1 MSLFE
6 IIITVVV
13 IGLIVSPV
21 LLLKQSAQKFNL
33 TDEQLDKIKKR
44 NEKIDKEDKK
54 EEAEKNS

>member
-13 IGLIVSPV
+13 IGFIVSPV

-44 NEKIDKEDKK
+44 NEQLDKEDKK
-54 EEAEKNS
+54 EEDEKNG